1 MWEQLLLPV
10 LSLGGMSLIFGV
22 GLSVAAKKFMVEKDS
37 NFDEVREALPGI
49 NCGACGYP
57 GCDALA
63 EAIVEGKVAV
73 DACPVGGIKVANNIG
88 AILGIEVKDK
98 EKMVARV
105 LCQGDCDKAIDKYKY
120 EGIKD
125 CVAASMVADGQK
137 ACKAS
142 CIGLG
147 TCERACPFDAI
158 HVNDKGLA
166 VVDRDKCTACNICVT
181 ECPKNVIELIPMS
194 SQVQI
199 ACNSNDKGRVVKSN
213 CTIGC
218 IGCQICVKACPF
230 DAIGFE
236 DNLAKIDYDKCTNCG
251 VCVEKC
257 PTKSITMM

>member
-1 MWEQLLLPV
+1 
-10 LSLGGMSLIFGV
+10 
-22 GLSVAAKKFMVEKDS
+22 
-37 NFDEVREALPGI
+37 
-49 NCGACGYP
+49 
-57 GCDALA
+57 
-63 EAIVEGKVAV
+63 
-73 DACPVGGIKVANNIG
+73 
-88 AILGIEVKDK
+88 
-98 EKMVARV
+98 
-105 LCQGDCDKAIDKYKY
+105 
-120 EGIKD
+120 
-125 CVAASMVADGQK
+125 MVADGQK